1 MSRGSSVTGSHK
13 SMDSAESYTV
23 IKPKRIHD
31 RDIDCLSRLIHQ
43 SNVTCTAVHVKGD
56 ELIIAGN
63 RSYEGT
69 DKEKAESIFKAFVKL
84 ASAPDKLVKYKEI
97 ESNFLLQAQTL
108 YDRYPEMFPSST
120 RPTNVQEFLDLY
132 DRINASQDPASKKN
146 KIREICQPLLDCRR
160 AGYELMT
167 NPKSE
172 FANLVQKQSQFL
184 TNPRPI
190 KHAEVRILE
199 HLHNAQSLRAGD
211 NISIGVSKLA
221 CAPCDIAVQV
231 LKENNITVVLPGT
244 HGKVYF
250 SPTGAISW
258 KTPDLG
264 EMLPAARVSE
274 LSRNFNTKDL
284 AVSSQ
289 LEESVPDLYINPRK
303 GIYDHRIFDYKSD
316 AEFNQ
321 AREEARQRIA
331 KTEQL
336 IAEVQVLDEVKSEL
350 EIHRAALSAFQ
361 EKESKIKQNKGEQ
374 EEYYNTLMGQKLM
387 GHPTGI
393 NESDRRTAQELYEQG
408 NVDGAI
414 QHAMSVLAKKE
425 RGGIKAEYD
434 KVKDRKPKVLDEIP
448 QQDKERLKNQC
459 LELEQKVKELEER
472 LGEAKG
478 KSLKQLE
485 SSLGSLNDNY
495 KNLFLEN
502 PPSAMLDTAHQQEL
516 LGNDRGFHHSNSTAT
531 ANGYRGEF
539 QQKTVE
545 YDNDDSIKEALG
557 VDNVYYI
564 SSSNTEEEL
573 KTIIIQ
579 AIREAEYK
587 PPVSKPIVFNV
598 NGQHYAG
605 AIIKKDGKLSSVYFT
620 DPISESQRTPRPPSP
635 SKDDVG
641 YPNLQQIFENLS
653 KETGMNFYALNTK
666 EGPGGKC
673 GAVLVDRLQKI
684 TQATESFD
692 TTKMKDGFSAYNSK
706 DHLSVAEQQQFE
718 EAIRLSL
725 EAAQEKGKIGPRGV
739 RDWGIKD
746 VKDDGNCFYDAV
758 ADQLERLAPS
768 TLQECPSETEKHV
781 FVRGRVQGI
790 GFQDREW
797 ADQTNI
803 LNFTKEFNV
812 AVAIMDTKQP
822 EKGFYLLV
830 HDGKLVETVPE
841 GTAIVRLA
849 STGNHFMSVHSNPE
863 LEDGKLRGAYTIGN
877 DDSLRQRQGKPQYTG
892 LQALHDSIPP
902 ESRSHHPNLERVFS
916 IANVGTRVV
925 PPTTPRAKGKDKCHN
940 R

>member
-1 MSRGSSVTGSHK
+1 
-13 SMDSAESYTV
+13 MDSADSYTV
-23 IKPKRIHD
+23 IEPKRIYD

-43 SNVTCTAVHVKGD
+43 SNVTCTAVHLQGD

-63 RSYEGT
+63 RNYEGG
-69 DKEKAESIFKAFVKL
+69 DRASAESIFKVFREL
-84 ASAPDKLVKYKEI
+84 ASAPDKLTKYKDI
-97 ESNFLLQAQTL
+97 ESHFLLQAQTL
-108 YDRYPEMFPSST
+108 YDRYPKMFPSST

-132 DRINASQDPASKKN
+132 DKTNASQDLTSKKN

-160 AGYELMT
+160 AGYELMA
-167 NPKSE
+167 NPKGE
-172 FANLVQKQSQFL
+172 FATLLQKRLQFL
-184 TNPRPI
+184 TNPRPT

-199 HLHNAQSLRAGD
+199 HLHSARPLRARD
-211 NISIGVSKLA
+211 NIPIGVSKLA

-258 KTPDLG
+258 NIPDLG
-264 EMLPAARVSE
+264 AMLPAARVNE
-274 LSRNFNTKDL
+274 LSQNFNTRDL

-289 LEESVPDLYINPRK
+289 LEASVPDLYINPRK
-303 GIYDHRIFDYKSD
+303 GIYDHGIFAYKSD
-316 AEFNQ
+316 AKFNK
-321 AREEARQRIA
+321 AREEARQRIE

-336 IAEVQVLDEVKSEL
+336 IAKVQVLDKVKSEL
-350 EIHRAALSAFQ
+350 EMHRAALRSFQ
-361 EKESKIKQNKGEQ
+361 EKELKIQQNKIER
-374 EEYYNTLMGQKLM
+374 EKYYKTLMGPKLM
-387 GHPTGI
+387 GHPAGI
-393 NESDRRTAQELYEQG
+393 NESDRRTAQKLYEQQ

-425 RGGIKAEYD
+425 RGGIKDAYD
-434 KVKDRKPKVLDEIP
+434 KVKDNKPEVLDKIFQEE
-448 QQDKERLKNQC
+448 KEGLQKQF
-459 LELEQKVKELEER
+459 LESERKVKALEEGV
-472 LGEAKG
+472 GEARG
-478 KSLKQLE
+478 KTLKQLE
-485 SSLGSLNDNY
+485 SSLESLKDNY
-495 KNLFLEN
+495 KSLFLETQ
-502 PPSAMLDTAHQQEL
+502 PSTILDTAHQQEL
-516 LGNDRGFHHSNSTAT
+516 LGNDRGLHHSNSTAT
-531 ANGYRGEF
+531 ASGQRGEL
-539 QQKTVE
+539 QHNTME
-545 YDNDDSIKEALG
+545 YDNDDSLKEALG
-557 VDNVYYI
+557 VGNVYYI
-564 SSSNTEEEL
+564 SSSNMEKEL

-579 AIREAEYK
+579 AVQEAEYK
-587 PPVSKPIVFNV
+587 PPVSKPIVVNV

-605 AIIKKDGKLSSVYFT
+605 AIIKKDGKLPSVYFT
-620 DPISESQRTPRPPSP
+620 DPISESQRSPRPP

-641 YPNLQQIFENLS
+641 YPNFQQVFENLS

-692 TTKMKDGFSAYNSK
+692 IQQMTDGFSSYDSNGNPSA
-706 DHLSVAEQQQFE
+706 AEQQQFE

-725 EAAQEKGKIGPRGV
+725 EDAQEKGKIGPRDI
-739 RDWGIKD
+739 RDWGIKE

-803 LNFTKEFNV
+803 ANFTKEFNV

-830 HDGKLVETVPE
+830 HDGKQVETVPE

-863 LEDGKLRGAYTIGN
+863 LKDGKLRGAYTIGN
-877 DDSLRQRQGKPQYTG
+877 DDSLKQHQGDRQYTG

-902 ESRSHHPNLERVFS
+902 ESRSRHPNLEQVFS
-916 IANVGTRVV
+916 IVNVGTRVV
-925 PPTTPRAKGKDKCHN
+925 PPTTPRVKGKDKGQN